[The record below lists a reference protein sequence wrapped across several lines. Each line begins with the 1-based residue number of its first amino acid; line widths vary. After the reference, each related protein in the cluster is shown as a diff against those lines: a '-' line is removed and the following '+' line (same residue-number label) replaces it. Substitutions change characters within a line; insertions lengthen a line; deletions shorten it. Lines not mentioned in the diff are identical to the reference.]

1 MIFNFGFNSIPM
13 ENVLIEIYIGNAL
26 QQRLEIPNIMAQQQF
41 PQLCAQIA
49 NEKQPMRVKCIRKEY
64 TNGIGE
70 KEGRELTNSLSFE
83 NKAYINANIKN
94 EYSDIKT
101 NEIIER

>member
-1 MIFNFGFNSIPM
+1 MIFNFGFNSAPI
-13 ENVLIEIYIGNAL
+13 ESVWIEIYIGNTL
-26 QQRLEIPNIMAQQQF
+26 QKRLEIPEIMAQSQF
-41 PQLCAQIA
+41 PQLCAEIS
-49 NEKQPMRVKCIRKEY
+49 NEKQPMRVKCIKLEY
-64 TNGIGE
+64 TDGIG
-70 KEGRELTNSLSFE
+70 KENGRQLINSLSFE

>member
-1 MIFNFGFNSIPM
+1 MYKKR
-13 ENVLIEIYIGNAL
+13 IYKWY
-26 QQRLEIPNIMAQQQF
+26 R
-41 PQLCAQIA
+41 
-49 NEKQPMRVKCIRKEY
+49 EKK
-64 TNGIGE
+64 N
-70 KEGRELTNSLSFE
+70 GRELINSLSFE